1 MIVLIINIIVIFTLI
16 ILICIGFQTGIVKAI
31 FAVAAGFFAV
41 ILAENYPYQYG
52 INYYLIFVVSAFVIF
67 LIGMFIVKI
76 LKFLCLSFFDKVAGA
91 ILGICLWLVVSANF
105 LVPVLMHEVK
115 DVKNDFMDSFTNVV
129 REQIPVFSE
138 YIPNFILDKK
148 LKNSKNYILLSK

>member
-115 DVKNDFMDSFTNVV
+115 DVENDFMDSFTNVV